1 MDRFRIYV
9 EGGYNGRETYAQ
21 AISYAHCALIN
32 KWQDS
37 GDILACWALIRDTQ
51 KGVDTL
57 VFLTLDM
64 KIKFK
69 KFCR

>member
-9 EGGYNGRETYAQ
+9 EGGYNGRDTYDQ
-21 AISYAHCALIN
+21 AISYANSAIVN
-32 KWQDS
+32 KWRAS
-37 GDILACWALIRDTQ
+37 GDIMACWALIRDTQ

-57 VFLTLDM
+57 VILQSDM

-69 KFCR
+69 KFFR

>member
-1 MDRFRIYV
+1 MSRFRIYV
-9 EGGYNGRETYAQ
+9 EGGYNGRDTYDQ

-32 KWQDS
+32 KWQES
-37 GDILACWALIRDTQ
+37 GDILACWALIRDTL

-57 VFLTLDM
+57 VILTLDM

-69 KFCR
+69 KIFR

>member
-1 MDRFRIYV
+1 MDRFCIYV
-9 EGGYNGRETYAQ
+9 EGGFNGRDTYAQ
-21 AISYAHCALIN
+21 AVSYARCALIN

-51 KGVDTL
+51 KSVDTL
-57 VFLTLDM
+57 VILTLDM

-69 KFCR
+69 KFFR